1 MPEPTPNPAKG
12 VPLFPPGDKD
22 RGVSR
27 EDNEKIGYGPAD
39 PDTTRRILD
48 NAQQATNERGAASA
62 RAEHPDTKR
71 EAELI
76 VKRESGQTLDHDEEL
91 FLARMRAQ
99 RERRGT

>member
-12 VPLFPPGDKD
+12 VPPFPPTEKD
-22 RGVSR
+22 VDPAVS
-27 EDNEKIGYGPAD
+27 KGIGYGPAD
-39 PDTTRRILD
+39 PNTTRRILD

-76 VKRESGQTLDHDEEL
+76 VKRESGQTLNHEEEL